1 MATWENEFT
10 TPGSSAQ
17 IWLVL
22 QVDLVSQDIANNT
35 STLNWYLR
43 MEERVNASPFNN
55 NPTSTASANVNG
67 TVYSSGGLTYNFNL
81 TNETIAIASG
91 TTVVT
96 HTADGSKT
104 ITVGAAYDGGNPLGT
119 ASFSTTYALP
129 TIPRATQPT
138 VSPTSGNTGATYTIE
153 HDPATSSFYHDLAYS
168 LDGGGSYTDIITNLA
183 GTDVSTDWTPA
194 HTLLPNSTSVTAI
207 IRVIT
212 RATSGGTIIGTKT
225 VSLPLTVPS
234 SVKPTISAVSFTD
247 AQTSGPDMPTLMGG
261 AGRFVQRWSKL
272 LPTVTAAGAGGS
284 TVTARTV
291 TQNGQTTP
299 SGTAFGLPVALSGS
313 VPFTAVATD
322 SRSRTSDTFASTVAV
337 TAYNFPNLPVP
348 TVQRTSDAGGTTP
361 SPTGT
366 YLKIT
371 PAASV
376 SSLNFSGEKNLLE
389 YQIRTRPIGGSWTT
403 VQAWTS
409 TGVSGVTWTTPK
421 IISPYASNTAYE
433 VEISIRDLFGKN
445 GYDTA
450 NTIKVQTVNVSS
462 ELVFMDWNRSA
473 RLSIFG
479 FHSDI
484 ADRLEVKGDVDIT
497 GDLDLSGVVTQG
509 GYAVIDTNDAATT
522 SAAGI
527 VELATSAE
535 TITGTDAT
543 RAVTP
548 DGLADLTSTTS
559 RRGLIE
565 LATAAE
571 ALTGT
576 DADRAVSP
584 STLKS
589 TIVDAN
595 WERVIPVTIASSGST
610 ATFNSATGLI
620 TMPAGCTMVRANGVF
635 VAGYDYLIVTS
646 EQDSFTAYTD
656 QMLLRF
662 TTSGTPN
669 STAAYYTLGRYIQYD
684 GTAGNWLV
692 NAGQQMSLG
701 IGYTGGGQ
709 VRREFTVIGAFESTL
724 NTFIKQLWTVT
735 SGAARETIASGLY
748 NFGVAF
754 DGFQMYSATGS
765 FAGTVQIYRRVR
777 A

>member
-1 MATWENEFT
+1 MATWEDEFT
-10 TPGSSAQ
+10 TPGTSAQ

-43 MEERVNASPFNN
+43 MEERVNASPYNN
-55 NPTSTASANVNG
+55 NPTSTASATVNG
-67 TVYSSGGLTYNFNL
+67 TVYSAGGLTYNFNL

-104 ITVGAAYDGGNPLGT
+104 ITVAASYDGGNPLGV

-138 VSPTSGNTGATYTIE
+138 VSPTSGDTGATYTIG
-153 HDPATSSFYHDLAYS
+153 HDPATSSFYHDIAYS

-207 IRVIT
+207 IRLIT

-225 VSLPLTVPS
+225 VNLPLTVPS

-247 AQTSGPDMPTLMGG
+247 AQVSSPDMPTLMGG

-299 SGTAFGLPVALSGS
+299 SGTAFGLPIALSGS
-313 VPFTAVATD
+313 VPYTAIATD
-322 SRSRTSDTFASTVAV
+322 SRSRNSDTYANTVAV

-348 TVQRTSDAGGTTP
+348 TVERTSDAGGTTP

-421 IISPYASNTAYE
+421 IISGYASNTAYE
-433 VEISIRDLFGKN
+433 VEVSIRDLFGQG
-445 GYDTA
+445 GYDTG
-450 NTIKVQTVNVSS
+450 NTIKVQTVNVAS

-479 FHSDI
+479 FHSEI
-484 ADRLEVKGDVDIT
+484 ADRLEVKSDVDIT

-509 GYAVIDTNDAATT
+509 GYAVIDANDAATT

-527 VELATSAE
+527 VELSTDAE
-535 TITGTDAT
+535 AQTGTDAT

-548 DGLADLTSTTS
+548 AALAARTATTS
-559 RRGLIE
+559 RSGGIE
-565 LATAAE
+565 IATDAE
-571 ALTGT
+571 VAALTDT
-576 DADRAVSP
+576 SRAVVPASLAQNKVVGKRRIHP
-584 STLKS
+584 SS
-589 TIVDAN
+589 
-595 WERVIPVTIASSGST
+595 IASSGGAVTVDSDGTVRVTSNGTTVISLNDILVDGRSYEFDLFFLTNTAQNCQIRFRNSGTDYTGST
-610 ATFNSATGLI
+610 YVQQGFYFTTTTWSG
-620 TMPAGCTMVRANGVF
+620 GGSS
-635 VAGYDYLIVTS
+635 AGYGNVLGYGLLSVNGGTQHHMRLNVIYKTDNDSWMWITTGSSRTS
-646 EQDSFTAYTD
+646 GQATAYD
-656 QMLLRF
+656 A
-662 TTSGTPN
+662 SGDCAGSVSHEGITFIP
-669 STAAYYTLGRYIQYD
+669 G
-684 GTAGNWLV
+684 AGNFLAGSSIKIWELV
-692 NAGQQMSLG
+692 
-701 IGYTGGGQ
+701 
-709 VRREFTVIGAFESTL
+709 
-724 NTFIKQLWTVT
+724 
-735 SGAARETIASGLY
+735 
-748 NFGVAF
+748 
-754 DGFQMYSATGS
+754 
-765 FAGTVQIYRRVR
+765 
-777 A
+777 